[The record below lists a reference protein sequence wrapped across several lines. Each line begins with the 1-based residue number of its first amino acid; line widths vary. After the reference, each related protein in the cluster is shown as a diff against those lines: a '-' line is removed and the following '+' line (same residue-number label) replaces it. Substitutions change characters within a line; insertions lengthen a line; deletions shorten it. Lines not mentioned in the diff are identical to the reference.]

1 MWSFPWSAV
10 TAGVFLHT
18 AVALSSSSVIEVA
31 GGRSFT
37 VPPGYTPTPAV
48 PLPKYMVDN
57 QHNYFH
63 AAPDKYNRSLVNVK
77 PPPKL
82 PNRPLASRSKDDGI
96 LEERQSSGSSY
107 WLANMGHGS
116 FPYAPAGYPVW
127 RNVKDYGARGDG
139 VTDDTQA
146 IMDAVEDGGR
156 CGLLCGST
164 SVLGAVVFFP
174 PGTYMVSSPIIQYY
188 FTQFIGDPT
197 NKPTIKG
204 LPTFQGI
211 ALIDTDVYI
220 PGGNG
225 SQWYINQ
232 NQFFRQIRNFVIDL
246 TAMPNENTSGDQT
259 YVPTGIHW
267 QVAQSTSLQN
277 IDVVMPLG
285 GGTTAVGIFTENG
298 SGGFMSDLTFFGG
311 NIAMRVGSQQFTA
324 RHITITLPATAV
336 SMIWNWGWT
345 WQDIT
350 INSAFVAFDCT
361 NFGGDG
367 AQGTGS
373 LTVIDSHFISVP
385 FAIPVTRD
393 KPPAIT
399 LDNLLIEGNTPSV
412 VLVSGGETILEGVTG
427 GSATIQSWAM
437 GPRYTDI
444 DGSGSSVTGHI
455 NPPPAKPA
463 VLLDGGGSGKFFTR
477 SKPQYETLGAGSF
490 VSVADFGAT
499 GDGTGDQSGAINS
512 ALAAANGRVVYF
524 PSGVY
529 PVASTV
535 HVPVGSRIVGLS
547 WPQLMGVGD
556 AFGNL
561 RDPQPVVQVG
571 NAGDV
576 GDVEISD
583 MIFTVRGSTA
593 GAVVVEWNVRA
604 ASQGSAAMW
613 DSHVRIGGTVGSDL
627 QFADCPAGSSV
638 DSNCF
643 AASLMMHITA
653 GASGYFENDW
663 VWTADHDLDVPSQ
676 DRINVFVGR
685 GLLVEQ
691 TDGPV
696 WLWGGAVEHATLYQ
710 YNFYRASNIFA
721 GHIQTESPY
730 YQPTPAA
737 TDVFP
742 LDVYASDPDFADC
755 SPTDES
761 CLYSWALMISNS
773 SDVLI
778 YGAGL
783 YSWFDSY
790 TQECLVPED
799 CQSRLVQTSYSR
811 RVWMFSQYTKG
822 ATECVS
828 PLGGINAALQRD
840 NRNGFLTAIS
850 AWLTLSSDAAGNRG
864 GYASVSDHPTPDN
877 LLPVPD
883 LASACGNIQPG
894 QTMTLSAACASAIRS
909 LPTSGANNQ
918 PPGPSNC
925 QETCNLYRLI
935 TGTCC
940 GVGGSASFGIEVPPG
955 QELPGPLPITS
966 GFNPGPSATWS
977 APGIDSTGSPTTNSY
992 DSDDPNDHDI
1002 WLPPFWIPIP
1012 LGGPPLLF
1020 PPPVDLPDND
1030 PEGWLIFLDE
1040 WDTDGWDAPTPTT
1053 TGDGGGSTP
1062 TSTPPSPLG
1071 ITLYWVNQLA
1081 VGQNLTSYVM
1091 QRGGTPCDSNPTT
1104 LFEQTNVPGSPQPNQ
1119 VPVGSFGFT
1128 LPPQG
1133 FRCSWG
1139 NGDPA
1144 GPGNVI
1150 CTEGTG
1156 TVVQHACSRAPGGSE
1171 GTCGVTGVLVT
1182 RYVAQVVC

>member
-1 MWSFPWSAV
+1 
-10 TAGVFLHT
+10 
-18 AVALSSSSVIEVA
+18 
-31 GGRSFT
+31 
-37 VPPGYTPTPAV
+37 
-48 PLPKYMVDN
+48 
-57 QHNYFH
+57 
-63 AAPDKYNRSLVNVK
+63 
-77 PPPKL
+77 
-82 PNRPLASRSKDDGI
+82 
-96 LEERQSSGSSY
+96 
-107 WLANMGHGS
+107 
-116 FPYAPAGYPVW
+116 
-127 RNVKDYGARGDG
+127 
-139 VTDDTQA
+139 
-146 IMDAVEDGGR
+146 
-156 CGLLCGST
+156 
-164 SVLGAVVFFP
+164 
-174 PGTYMVSSPIIQYY
+174 MVSSPIIQYY

-232 NQFFRQIRNFVIDL
+232 NQFFRQIRNFIMDL
-246 TAMPNENTSGDQT
+246 TAMPNENTSADQT

-267 QVAQSTSLQN
+267 QVAQATSLQN
-277 IDVVMPLG
+277 IDFVMPLG

-324 RHITITLPATAV
+324 RHITMTLPATAV

-350 INSAFVAFDCT
+350 VDTAFVAFDCT

-367 AQGTGS
+367 RQGTGS
-373 LTVIDSHFISVP
+373 LTVLDSRFISVP
-385 FAIPVTRD
+385 FAIPVARD
-393 KPPAIT
+393 RAPAIT
-399 LDNLLIEGNTPSV
+399 LDNLRVEGNTPSV
-412 VLVSGGETILEGVTG
+412 VLVSGGETILPGVSG
-427 GSATIQSWAM
+427 GGLATIRSWAM
-437 GPRYTDI
+437 GPRYTSA
-444 DGSGSSVTGHI
+444 DGSGSNATGPI
-455 NPPPAKPA
+455 DPPPDKPA
-463 VLLDGGGSGKFFTR
+463 VLLDGGGSGRFFTR

-490 VSVADFGAT
+490 VSVADFGAM

-512 ALAAANGRVVYF
+512 ALAAANGRVVFF

-535 HVPVGSRIVGLS
+535 TIPAGSRIVGLS
-547 WPQLMGVGD
+547 WPQIMGVGD
-556 AFGNL
+556 VFADMYN
-561 RDPQPVVQVG
+561 PQPVVKVG

-583 MIFTVRGSTA
+583 MIFTTRGGAA
-593 GAVVVEWNVRA
+593 GAVVLEWNMRA

-613 DSHVRIGGTVGSDL
+613 DSHVRIGGTVGSGL
-627 QFADCPAGSSV
+627 QFADCPFGATV
-638 DSNCF
+638 DTSCL
-643 AASLMMHITA
+643 AASLMMHITS
-653 GASGYFENDW
+653 GASGYFENCW

-685 GLLVEQ
+685 GLLVEN
-691 TDGPV
+691 TDGPI

-755 SPTDES
+755 NPTDES
-761 CLYSWALMISNS
+761 CLYSWAAMVHNS

-811 RVWMFSQYTKG
+811 RVWIFSLYTKG

-828 PLGGINAALQRD
+828 PLGGISPALQRD

-850 AWLTLSSDAAGNRG
+850 AWLALSSDDAASRG
-864 GYASVSDHPTPDN
+864 GYGEDVSGHPTPDN
-877 LLPVPD
+877 VLPLPD

-894 QTMTLSAACASAIRS
+894 QTMTLSAACASAIRA

-925 QETCNLYRLI
+925 QETCNLYRKV

-940 GVGGSASFGIEVPPG
+940 GAGGSAGFAVEIPPG
-955 QELPGPLPITS
+955 QELPGPLPIS
-966 GFNPGPSATWS
+966 AGFSPGPSATWV
-977 APGIDSTGSPTTNSY
+977 APGIDATGGPTVTSY
-992 DSDDPNDHDI
+992 DDDDDNDVDV
-1002 WLPPFWIPIP
+1002 WLPLLWIPVLLIP
-1012 LGGPPLLF
+1012 GAPLPPPLLF
-1020 PPPVDLPDND
+1020 PPPIDLPDND
-1030 PEGWLIFLDE
+1030 PGGWLIVLDAF
-1040 WDTDGWDAPTPTT
+1040 DTDGWVEPPPSSTT
-1053 TGDGGGSTP
+1053 EPGGGGGGEP
-1062 TSTPPSPLG
+1062 TGTPPTPLG
-1071 ITLYWVNQLA
+1071 ITLFWVSQLA
-1081 VGQNLTSYVM
+1081 NGQAVTSYTM
-1091 QRGGTPCDSNPTT
+1091 QRGTTPCDDGSQNT
-1104 LFEQTNVPGSPQPNQ
+1104 LFEQTDVPGSPQPGQ
-1119 VPVGSFGFT
+1119 VLVGSFGFS
-1128 LPPQG
+1128 LPSG
-1133 FRCSWG
+1133 RCSWE
-1139 NGDPA
+1139 NSDPA
-1144 GPGNVI
+1144 GPGSVI
-1150 CTEGTG
+1150 CTEGAG
-1156 TVVQHACSRAPGGSE
+1156 TVVRYACARAPGGE

-1182 RYVAQVVC
+1182 RYVAQAVC